1 MPPADPLRG
10 GVCDQRT
17 GSARDGRVR
26 WLQTLCACH
35 RRQHR
40 HRCRSRHSP
49 AIQRG
54 RERHLAH
61 TPRHTVCAAESDGQ
75 RSCQM
80 IVAEEQGGRD
90 RACCAVAM
98 NSSAML
104 YAALEYAFGR
114 NELAREHESPARRP
128 RCQEAQR
135 SIRCSAIWTRERGH
149 RPPNSSQQP
158 TACRSLARGFRPSCF
173 VGSGVSL
180 AGTWRHAAG

>member
-1 MPPADPLRG
+1 MPTADPLRG

-40 HRCRSRHSP
+40 HPCRSRHSP

-104 YAALEYAFGR
+104 YAAVEYAFRR
-114 NELAREHESPARRP
+114 NELAREQESPARRP

-135 SIRCSAIWTRERGH
+135 SIRCSAIWKSERGIG
-149 RPPNSSQQP
+149 RPTRRSSRP
-158 TACRSLARGFRPSCF
+158 RVVRWSGASAPSCF
-173 VGSGVSL
+173 VGSGVSV
-180 AGTWRHAAG
+180 AGTRRHAAG